1 MWFRDEQKFINGQKI
16 YIQFSVFNEI
26 LEKKRAIM
34 DYCSIDNCSN
44 LTDQYD
50 GKGITTKV

>member
-1 MWFRDEQKFINGQKI
+1 MWFRDEQKFIKGQKI

-34 DYCSIDNCSN
+34 DYWSIDNCSN